1 MAKSFFK
8 SLRFQMPFLILLG
21 VVPPTIASILSA
33 NSHALEIIRQE
44 QFQHLA
50 LKSETVAQSVS
61 RWQEIYTLALEN
73 LNRQPEIVSMNP
85 SLQKPVLDR
94 MVVTYKDLYIAHTV
108 NLKGFNV
115 ARSDGKPLKSYSD
128 RFWFRNAIAGNEIN
142 YQTLVGR
149 ISRKPSACITKPIR
163 DEKAKIQGATTICSD
178 LEVLSQQIG
187 IVRFGKTGYAFVVD
201 EVGNVLAHPNPTIAS
216 SKTLT
221 NFSDYPPVK
230 NLLQRQNGILNFIDD
245 RGIAWLSSSTKLNNG
260 WGVIILQQEAEAL
273 SQATEFQKSEF
284 IIAAIGIL
292 GASIIAWLVARH
304 LLKPIQNLTTAAS
317 DLADGNL
324 ERRVKSDREDEL
336 GTLAHSFDR
345 MAQQL
350 KDSFANLAESNE
362 NLENRVKQR
371 TVDLEEAI
379 KIAESS
385 NRAKGNFLANMSH
398 ELRTPLNSILG
409 YAQVLQRDRNLY
421 DSQIEELKII
431 QQSGNHLL
439 TLIDDVLDF
448 SKIEAKKM
456 TICPSN
462 LDFLVFLEEIIA
474 AIRLKA
480 TQKNLVFEWEKEGE
494 LPAVIQVDAKRL
506 RQILLNLLSNA
517 IKFTDRGQIKFT
529 ISTID
534 SVELPPDADTSP
546 SNLAKIR
553 FKINDTG
560 IGIENAE
567 IEKIFQPFEQVGDL
581 DRQISGT
588 GLGLSISQCLS
599 ELMGSEIKVSSQL
612 GEGSTF
618 WFEIVVPVVTPI
630 SQVSPAEVDCAL
642 RCAERNRNI
651 ISYKGQKRK
660 LLVVDDR
667 QENCLLLLN
676 ILNPL
681 GFEVITAISGDEGLA
696 IARKNKPDLILTD
709 LFMRVKTGFTMV
721 KELRQIPEFQKI
733 PVIAT
738 SANNFSSVRYES
750 KQVGCNA
757 FLAKPIEEKILL
769 NLLKNYLKLEW
780 RYDRAF
786 P

>member
-8 SLRFQMPFLILLG
+8 SLRFQMPFFVLLG
-21 VVPPTIASILSA
+21 VVPPTFASMLAA
-33 NSHALEIIRQE
+33 NSRAIEIIRQE

-50 LKSETVAQSVS
+50 LKSEAVAQSVS
-61 RWQEIYTLALEN
+61 RWQEIYTLAIEN

-85 SLQKPVLDR
+85 SLQEPVLSR
-94 MVVTYKDLYIAHTV
+94 MLVTYKNLYIAHTV
-108 NLKGFNV
+108 DLKGFNV
-115 ARSDGKPLKSYSD
+115 ARSDGKAFKSYRD
-128 RFWFRNAIAGNEIN
+128 RRWFRNAIAGNEIN
-142 YQTLVGR
+142 YQTVVGR
-149 ISRKPSACITKPIR
+149 VSRKPSVCIAKPIR
-163 DEKAKIQGATTICSD
+163 NRLAKIQGATSICFD
-178 LEVLSQQIG
+178 LEVLSQQMG
-187 IVRFGKTGYAFVVD
+187 IIRFGSTGYAFVVD
-201 EVGNVLAHPNPTIAS
+201 ELGQVLAHPNPAIAS

-221 NFSDYPPVK
+221 NVADYPPVK
-230 NLLQRQNGILNFIDD
+230 NLLQGQHGILNFIDD
-245 RGIAWLSSSTKLNNG
+245 RGIKWLSSSTKLDNG
-260 WGVIILQQEAEAL
+260 WGVVVLQQEDEAL

-292 GASIIAWLVARH
+292 GASIIAGLVARRW
-304 LLKPIQNLTTAAS
+304 LKPIESLTSAAS

-324 ERRVKSDREDEL
+324 DCRVNSDRTDEL
-336 GTLAHSFDR
+336 GMLGHSFDR

-350 KDSFANLAESNE
+350 KDSFANLAEINQ
-362 NLENRVKQR
+362 NLESRVKKR
-371 TVDLEEAI
+371 TVELEEAI
-379 KIAESS
+379 KIAESG
-385 NRAKGNFLANMSH
+385 NRAKGQFLANMSH

-448 SKIEAKKM
+448 SKIEAQKM
-456 TICPSN
+456 TISPSN
-462 LDFLVFLEEIIA
+462 LDFPAFLEEIVA
-474 AIRLKA
+474 AIRVKA
-480 TQKNLVFEWEKEGE
+480 TEKNLLFECEKQGK
-494 LPAVIQVDAKRL
+494 LPVVIHVDAKRL
-506 RQILLNLLSNA
+506 RQIILNLLSNA
-517 IKFTDRGQIKFT
+517 IKFTDRGGIKFT
-529 ISTID
+529 ISAID
-534 SVELPPDADTSP
+534 SVELSDADTHP

-553 FKINDTG
+553 FEIKDTG
-560 IGIENAE
+560 IGIEDAE

-588 GLGLSISQCLS
+588 GLGLSISQCIA
-599 ELMGSEIKVSSQL
+599 ELMGSQIEVSSQL

-618 WFEIVVPVVTPI
+618 WFEIVVPVVTVIPQI
-630 SQVSPAEVDCAL
+630 EVD
-642 RCAERNRNI
+642 RNI
-651 ISYKGQKRK
+651 TSYKGEKRK

-681 GFEVITAISGDEGLA
+681 GFEVITAVNGEEGLA

-721 KELRQIPEFQKI
+721 RELRQIPEFKKI

-738 SANNFSSVRYES
+738 SANNFASVRYES

-757 FLAKPIEEKILL
+757 FLSKPIEEKILL

-780 RYDRAF
+780 SYDRAF
-786 P
+786 